1 MPTTRHRPIAH
12 VWNGLSLVFEKPPQ
26 SRYHEL
32 LNKSEEDLLIWSTQF
47 KISRN
52 DCPARKLSHMHNR
65 LEPLVRHCRRFGSK
79 PSKLHKNGSEYILH
93 VGISASAGKLKAI
106 TAKLSGRVDHFK
118 IPITSSDI
126 DRLDAE
132 GRSRRGSASG
142 GPTANL
148 SLSLRVL
155 GDFLDE
161 KRAVTFSISWS
172 PHLVIV
178 QYQTPHGSHRV
189 QDFTTAN
196 LYDRAV
202 HKLGV
207 QMYLRRS

>member
-1 MPTTRHRPIAH
+1 MDYPIQNQSKRSPAAQT
-12 VWNGLSLVFEKPPQ
+12 LSYAQSLRAIGQALEAFRLKSFE
-26 SRYHEL
+26 
-32 LNKSEEDLLIWSTQF
+32 
-47 KISRN
+47 
-52 DCPARKLSHMHNR
+52 
-65 LEPLVRHCRRFGSK
+65 
-79 PSKLHKNGSEYILH
+79 LHKNGTDYILH
-93 VGISASAGKLKAI
+93 VGISASAGKLKTI
-106 TAKLSGRVDHFK
+106 TAKLSVRADHFK

-142 GPTANL
+142 RPTADL
-148 SLSLRVL
+148 SLSLRVV

-172 PHLVIV
+172 PHLVMV
-178 QYQTPHGSHRV
+178 QYQTPNGNHRV
-189 QDFTTAN
+189 RDFTTEN

>member
-1 MPTTRHRPIAH
+1 MEYPIKNQSKRPPAAQT
-12 VWNGLSLVFEKPPQ
+12 LSYAQSLRAIGQALDAFRLKAFE
-26 SRYHEL
+26 
-32 LNKSEEDLLIWSTQF
+32 
-47 KISRN
+47 
-52 DCPARKLSHMHNR
+52 
-65 LEPLVRHCRRFGSK
+65 
-79 PSKLHKNGSEYILH
+79 LHKNGAEYMLD
-93 VGISASAGKLKAI
+93 VGIGASARKLKAI
-106 TAKLSGRVDHFK
+106 TGKLSGRVDHFK

-132 GRSRRGSASG
+132 GRSRRRSASG

-161 KRAVTFSISWS
+161 ERAVSFSISWS
-172 PHLVIV
+172 PHLVMI
-178 QYQTPHGSHRV
+178 QYQTPNGNHRV
-189 QDFTTAN
+189 RDFTTAN

>member
-1 MPTTRHRPIAH
+1 
-12 VWNGLSLVFEKPPQ
+12 
-26 SRYHEL
+26 
-32 LNKSEEDLLIWSTQF
+32 
-47 KISRN
+47 
-52 DCPARKLSHMHNR
+52 
-65 LEPLVRHCRRFGSK
+65 
-79 PSKLHKNGSEYILH
+79 
-93 VGISASAGKLKAI
+93 
-106 TAKLSGRVDHFK
+106 VDHFK

-132 GRSRRGSASG
+132 GRSRRRSASG

-161 KRAVTFSISWS
+161 ERAVTFSISWS
-172 PHLVIV
+172 PHLVMV
-178 QYQTPHGSHRV
+178 QYQTPNGNHRV
-189 QDFTTAN
+189 RDFTTAN

>member
-1 MPTTRHRPIAH
+1 MESADFSVSEGDYMDYPIQNELKGSPAAQT
-12 VWNGLSLVFEKPPQ
+12 LSYTQSLRAIGQALEAFRLKSFE
-26 SRYHEL
+26 
-32 LNKSEEDLLIWSTQF
+32 
-47 KISRN
+47 
-52 DCPARKLSHMHNR
+52 
-65 LEPLVRHCRRFGSK
+65 
-79 PSKLHKNGSEYILH
+79 LHKNGAEYVLH
-93 VGISASAGKLKAI
+93 VGINISAGKLKAV
-106 TAKLSGRVDHFK
+106 TTKLLGRVDHFK
-118 IPITSSDI
+118 ISITSSDI
-126 DRLDAE
+126 ERLDAE
-132 GRSRRGSASG
+132 GRSRRRSTSA

-172 PHLVIV
+172 PHLVMV
-178 QYQTPHGSHRV
+178 QYQTPNGNHIV
-189 QDFTTAN
+189 QDFTTEN